1 MSNKKELIIHLGY
14 PKTASTYLQNNVFPY
29 CENYLNITEK
39 KLFDEIFFSLN
50 SLSEKILKKKF
61 QIFRSK
67 IEQINYKKKNILS
80 EELLSSN
87 FTRNFYTPEYKLN
100 YLYNL
105 FSGIN
110 LKISFILI
118 NRNYKEHL
126 RSIFIESNYHL
137 LHFDKKNLSLEYFL
151 KSTLDK
157 KSNLEISNNLNILKF
172 KKFLKKIF
180 KYSKVYLID
189 MDDIFTKKK
198 IHTSFLTIVE
208 LDKKKFS
215 KIFEKKPLNKSIK
228 VKGFWNVKTQ
238 KIFNILFKYSFK
250 YLATLD
256 YFVIKNSIYRFYLY
270 CKFRLFFY
278 FRKKNF
284 NVSKTG

>member
-1 MSNKKELIIHLGY
+1 MSDKKELIIHLGY

-29 CENYLNITEK
+29 CKNYLNITEK

-61 QIFRSK
+61 QIFKSK
-67 IEQINYKKKNILS
+67 IEQINFKKKNILS

-126 RSIFIESNYHL
+126 RSIFVENNYHL
-137 LHFDKKNLSLEYFL
+137 LHFDKKNLSLGYFL

-157 KSNLEISNNLNILKF
+157 KSNIEISNNLNIFKF
-172 KKFLKKIF
+172 KKILKKIF

-198 IHTSFLTIVE
+198 IQTSFLTIIQ

-215 KIFEKKPLNKSIK
+215 KIFKKKPLNKSIK
-228 VKGFWNVKTQ
+228 VKGFWNIKTQ
-238 KIFNILFKYSFK
+238 NLFSILFKYSFK
-250 YLATLD
+250 YLTTLD

-270 CKFRLFFY
+270 CKFRFLY
-278 FRKKNF
+278 IEEK
-284 NVSKTG
+284 